1 MTGEISSPFNDNSS
15 SFTILFEAELVYES
29 DGLISNLIDCRGSE
43 LWSIVEVGHGRHML
57 GKGPSGR
64 PTLLVPTSPT
74 LSLPVY
80 PAR

>member
-43 LWSIVEVGHGRHML
+43 LWSIVEVDVDVICW
-57 GKGPSGR
+57 GKVLPGAP
-64 PTLLVPTSPT
+64 LLVPTSPT